1 MLQMQCLNFSPK
13 FNPLQQPGCFKTIA
27 WPLTQRHSAVP
38 NTSPSNKSSSIKC
51 SSQRSF
57 HIPNQNK
64 IALNNEGI
72 ISNRNHQKPLNKQLV
87 PLALQDGYALQSED
101 DNTAP
106 AASSFLEFFKKKLI
120 AINHLVRSYTWVN
133 IVFGIVSVSLLPLQS
148 LADLTPRFFI
158 EILKVIVPT
167 LLMNTFLTA
176 LNQICDVE
184 IDKIN
189 KPYLP
194 LASGDL
200 SMGTAIA
207 ICIGSAILS
216 YDLAIMSGSPPLL
229 LIQILCFLCGCAYS
243 LPLPFLRWK
252 SKTFMAP
259 LTLVILMGFTLQL
272 PFCMHMQ
279 QFVLGRPFVLTRP
292 LISTVAIMSVFA
304 FVNGLLKDLP
314 DVEGD
319 KKFGMKTL
327 CVLLGKEKVLPLCV
341 NMMLVA
347 YGGAMIS
354 GASSSFMINKIVSI
368 IGHGILALILWL
380 QSKKVDLDN
389 FESTFGFYMLI
400 WKLNYVEYILI
411 HFLR

>member
-1 MLQMQCLNFSPK
+1 MLQLQRLNFSPK
-13 FNPLQQPGCFKTIA
+13 FNPLQKPGCLKTVA
-27 WPLTQRHSAVP
+27 SPLTQRHGAIS
-38 NTSPSNKSSSIKC
+38 NTSPSNKSPSIKC

-57 HIPNQNK
+57 HLPNQNK

-72 ISNRNHQKPLNKQLV
+72 ISNRDRQKPLNKQLV
-87 PLALQDGYALQSED
+87 PLALQDGNALQSED
-101 DNTAP
+101 DNTA
-106 AASSFLEFFKKKLI
+106 AAAPSFFEVFKKKLI

-133 IVFGIVSVSLLPLQS
+133 IVFGIVSVSLLPVQS

-158 EILKVIVPT
+158 EISKVIVPT

-200 SMGTAIA
+200 SMGTVIA

-216 YDLAIMSGSPPLL
+216 YTLAIMSGSPPLL
-229 LIQILCFLCGCAYS
+229 LNQILFFLCGCAYS

-252 SKTFMAP
+252 SHTFMAP
-259 LTLVILMGFTLQL
+259 LCLVITMGLTGL
-272 PFCMHMQ
+272 PFYMHTQFNFDSYIQ
-279 QFVLGRPFVLTRP
+279 QYVLGRPFVITRP
-292 LISTVAIMSVFA
+292 LILMGAIMSIFA
-304 FVNGLLKDLP
+304 FVNGLLK
-314 DVEGD
+314 V
-319 KKFGMKTL
+319 F
-327 CVLLGKEKVLPLCV
+327 PLCV
-341 NMMLVA
+341 NTMLVG
-347 YGGAMIS
+347 YGCALIA
-354 GASSSFMINKIVSI
+354 GASSSFMINKLVTI
-368 IGHGILALILWL
+368 IGHSILALILWI

-400 WKLNYVEYILI
+400 WKASD
-411 HFLR
+411 

>member
-27 WPLTQRHSAVP
+27 SPLTQRHGAVA

-57 HIPNQNK
+57 HITNQNK

-72 ISNRNHQKPLNKQLV
+72 ISNRNHPKPLNKQLV
-87 PLALQDGYALQSED
+87 PLALRDGYALQSED
-101 DNTAP
+101 DNTV
-106 AASSFLEFFKKKLI
+106 AAALSVLEVFKKKLI

-216 YDLAIMSGSPPLL
+216 YALAIISGSPPLL

-279 QFVLGRPFVLTRP
+279 
-292 LISTVAIMSVFA
+292 
-304 FVNGLLKDLP
+304 DLP

-319 KKFGMKTL
+319 RKFGMKTL

>member
-1 MLQMQCLNFSPK
+1 MLQLQRLNFSPK
-13 FNPLQQPGCFKTIA
+13 FNPLQKPGCLKTVA
-27 WPLTQRHSAVP
+27 SPLTQRHGAIA
-38 NTSPSNKSSSIKC
+38 NTSPSNKSPSIKC

-57 HIPNQNK
+57 HLPNQNK

-72 ISNRNHQKPLNKQLV
+72 ISNRDHQKPLNKQLV
-87 PLALQDGYALQSED
+87 PLALQDGNALQSED
-101 DNTAP
+101 DNTAATAP
-106 AASSFLEFFKKKLI
+106 SFFEVFKKKLI

-133 IVFGIVSVSLLPLQS
+133 IVFGIVSVSLLPVQS

-200 SMGTAIA
+200 SMGTVIA

-216 YDLAIMSGSPPLL
+216 YTLAIMSGSPPLL
-229 LIQILCFLCGCAYS
+229 LTQILFFLCGCAYS

-252 SKTFMAP
+252 SHTFMAP
-259 LTLVILMGFTLQL
+259 LCLVIMMGLTGL
-272 PFCMHMQ
+272 PFYMHTQ
-279 QFVLGRPFVLTRP
+279 QYVLGRPFVITRP
-292 LISTVAIMSVFA
+292 LILMGAIMSIFA

-319 KKFGMKTL
+319 KKFGMNTL

-341 NMMLVA
+341 NTMLVG
-347 YGGAMIS
+347 YGCALIA
-354 GASSSFMINKIVSI
+354 GASSSFMINKLVTI
-368 IGHGILALILWL
+368 IGHSILALILWI

-400 WKLNYVEYILI
+400 WKLTFAEYILI

>member
-1 MLQMQCLNFSPK
+1 
-13 FNPLQQPGCFKTIA
+13 
-27 WPLTQRHSAVP
+27 
-38 NTSPSNKSSSIKC
+38 
-51 SSQRSF
+51 
-57 HIPNQNK
+57 
-64 IALNNEGI
+64 
-72 ISNRNHQKPLNKQLV
+72 
-87 PLALQDGYALQSED
+87 
-101 DNTAP
+101 
-106 AASSFLEFFKKKLI
+106 
-120 AINHLVRSYTWVN
+120 
-133 IVFGIVSVSLLPLQS
+133 VFGIVSVSLLPLQS

-216 YDLAIMSGSPPLL
+216 YALAIMSGSPPLL

-279 QFVLGRPFVLTRP
+279 
-292 LISTVAIMSVFA
+292 
-304 FVNGLLKDLP
+304 DLP

-327 CVLLGKEKVLPLCV
+327 CVLLGKEKVLPLCL

-400 WKLNYVEYILI
+400 WKVSD
-411 HFLR
+411 